1 MALPL
6 VHRRRPPS
14 RPDAGSDRSP
24 QPEPGPG
31 DTSSTPPDFSG
42 GTAFT
47 ARVPAVHRVGAVA
60 VAAVLLVFGVLGFV
74 GGLDYFSTEGERVL
88 GLSSNGL
95 LSTLSVLTAA
105 VLIAAAVRGS
115 EFASAVMMV
124 VGSLFVVSALAN
136 LAVLRTSVNFLA
148 FEVSN
153 VIFSVVV
160 GLVLLVLGAY
170 GRVGGHLPA
179 ENPYARSDVDAD
191 EQAPAD
197 EYAMT
202 PAEHAAERAMRQA
215 EIAVAQHVAT
225 ADQRRRVAAMAQVNT
240 RLERRRVWMRLDAG
254 SGAAL

>member
-6 VHRRRPPS
+6 VHRRRPPNS
-14 RPDAGSDRSP
+14 PDAGTARSP
-24 QPEPGPG
+24 HPEPGPG

-60 VAAVLLVFGVLGFV
+60 VAAVLLVFGMLGFV

-95 LSTLSVLTAA
+95 LSTLSVVTAA
-105 VLIAAAVRGS
+105 VLIAAAVRGA

-124 VGSLFVVSALAN
+124 VGSLFVVSALAD
-136 LAVLRTSVNFLA
+136 LAVLRTSLNFLA

-153 VIFSVVV
+153 VIFSVLV

-179 ENPYARSDVDAD
+179 ENPYAHAEADAD
-191 EQAPAD
+191 EQDPAD

-202 PAEHAAERAMRQA
+202 PAELAAERAMRQA

-225 ADQRRRVAAMAQVNT
+225 ADQRRRVAAMAQVHT
-240 RLERRRVWMRLDAG
+240 RMARRRVWMGLDAM
-254 SGAAL
+254 SRPAP

>member
-6 VHRRRPPS
+6 IHRRRPPS
-14 RPDAGSDRSP
+14 GPGTGRAGSP
-24 QPEPGPG
+24 QLAPEPG
-31 DTSSTPPDFSG
+31 DTSATPPDFSG

-60 VAAVLLVFGVLGFV
+60 VAAVLLVFGILGFV

-95 LSTLSVLTAA
+95 LSTLSVGTAA

-124 VGSLFVVSALAN
+124 VGSLFIASALVN
-136 LAVLRTSVNFLA
+136 LAVLRTSLNFLA

-153 VIFSVVV
+153 VIFSAVV

-179 ENPYARSDVDAD
+179 ENPYAHPEAD
-191 EQAPAD
+191 EDEQDSAD

-202 PAEHAAERAMRQA
+202 PSELAAERAMRQA

-225 ADQRRRVAAMAQVNT
+225 ADQRRRVAAMAQVHT
-240 RLERRRVWMRLDAG
+240 RQERRRVWMSLDAG
-254 SGAAL
+254 SGSAL